1 MTDMEMVPT
10 AGDEELN
17 YVRSQVRAMVRA
29 GFSSFDEVLQAADEM
44 LESDAVPSLRTA
56 AEGAARREW
65 QERVG
70 EQATWV
76 DEGSYTALAAAF
88 ADLESLGVVA
98 RMSFACCNTCGA
110 TEIQDEADPNGPD
123 ALGYTF
129 FHSQEADRLEDTPGD
144 LFLSFGGFDE
154 MPAAAVGEIVATTV
168 ARHGF
173 EVDWAGDAGAKV
185 RVRVPDWRKRLP
197 GETPLGV
204 PARLRVRPERGVPML
219 DPAPYDLLM
228 LFHQVRR
235 GRQQF
240 FVLEDLANE
249 DRFAQTALE
258 GDGPGF
264 VVEHR
269 ESSNSPIYQ
278 ASCPDL
284 VLAHRVLTGWATG
297 ADGWR
302 DLTSWTQIGV

>member
-1 MTDMEMVPT
+1 MARTTVTAVTDMEMVPT
-10 AGDEELN
+10 AGDEELD

-123 ALGYTF
+123 ALGHTF

-154 MPAAAVGEIVATTV
+154 IPAAAVGEIVATTV
-168 ARHGF
+168 ARHGL

-197 GETPLGV
+197 GEAPLGV
-204 PARLRVRPERGVPML
+204 PARLRVRPNAVCRRSTRLRTTCSCSSTRSGVVASSSSSSRTWRTRTGLP
-219 DPAPYDLLM
+219 
-228 LFHQVRR
+228 RR
-235 GRQQF
+235 
-240 FVLEDLANE
+240 
-249 DRFAQTALE
+249 
-258 GDGPGF
+258 
-264 VVEHR
+264 
-269 ESSNSPIYQ
+269 SSK
-278 ASCPDL
+278 
-284 VLAHRVLTGWATG
+284 ATG
-297 ADGWR
+297 RGSSSSIVRARTARSTRRRAPISCLRTGF
-302 DLTSWTQIGV
+302 